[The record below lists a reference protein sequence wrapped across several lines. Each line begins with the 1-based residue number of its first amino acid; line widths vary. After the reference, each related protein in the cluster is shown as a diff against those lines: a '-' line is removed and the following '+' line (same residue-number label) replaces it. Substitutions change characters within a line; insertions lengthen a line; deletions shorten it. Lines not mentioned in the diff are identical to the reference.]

1 MSEIQKPKQ
10 LEDVVTIHYSNK
22 CSSWGASWSRFLLLK
37 GNLSNSFPGIKIKK
51 DDSHEIQ
58 GSFDVLIGNEI
69 VYSKKLQNNR
79 YPEIEDIEKILL
91 EKGFIHKSKK

>member
-1 MSEIQKPKQ
+1 
-10 LEDVVTIHYSNK
+10 
-22 CSSWGASWSRFLLLK
+22 
-37 GNLSNSFPGIKIKK
+37 
-51 DDSHEIQ
+51 
-58 GSFDVLIGNEI
+58 VLIGNEI